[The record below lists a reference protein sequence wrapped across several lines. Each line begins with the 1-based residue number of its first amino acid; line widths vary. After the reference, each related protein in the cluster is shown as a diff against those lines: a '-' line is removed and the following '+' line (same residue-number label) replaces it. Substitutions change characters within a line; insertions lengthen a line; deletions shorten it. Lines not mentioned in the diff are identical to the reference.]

1 MKTLLLTILAF
12 AASAQ
17 HSGPRPETV
26 MVTCH
31 AKSGAE
37 AELQRV
43 LTRHWTTVRDLKLVR
58 DAPHMSLRGVE
69 NGETYFVEIFTWR
82 DAAIPDHA
90 PAPVQAIWAE
100 MNKLVDGR
108 GIEIAVVTPY

>member
-1 MKTLLLTILAF
+1 MKTILLTILAL

-17 HSGPRPETV
+17 QGTHPETV

-31 AKSGAE
+31 AKPGAE

-43 LTRHWTTVRDLKLVR
+43 LTRHWTTAHDLKLVR
-58 DAPHMSLRGVE
+58 DTPHLRLRGVQ
-69 NGETYFVEIFTWR
+69 NGDTYFVEIFTWR

-90 PAPVQAIWAE
+90 PAEIQSIWAE
-100 MNKLVDGR
+100 MNQLVNGR
-108 GIEIAVVTPY
+108 GIEIAEVTPF

>member
-1 MKTLLLTILAF
+1 MRTILLTIFAL

-17 HSGPRPETV
+17 QRPHPETV
-26 MVTCH
+26 IVTCH
-31 AKSGAE
+31 AKAGAE

-43 LTRHWTTVRDLKLVR
+43 LARHWRTARDLKLVLET
-58 DAPHMSLRGVE
+58 PHMRLRGVE
-69 NGETYFVEIFTWR
+69 NGQTYFVEIFTWR

-90 PAPVQAIWAE
+90 PPAIQSIWAE

-108 GIEIAVVTPY
+108 GIEIAEVTPY

>member
-1 MKTLLLTILAF
+1 MRTILLTILAL

-17 HSGPRPETV
+17 QNARPETV

-31 AKSGAE
+31 AKPGAE

-43 LTRHWTTVRDLKLVR
+43 LTRHWTTARDLKLVR
-58 DAPHMSLRGVE
+58 DTPHMRLRGLE
-69 NGETYFVEIFTWR
+69 NGQTYFVEIFTWR

-90 PAPVQAIWAE
+90 PAAIQSIWAE
-100 MNKLVDGR
+100 MNQLVGGR
-108 GIEIAVVTPY
+108 GIEIAEVTPY